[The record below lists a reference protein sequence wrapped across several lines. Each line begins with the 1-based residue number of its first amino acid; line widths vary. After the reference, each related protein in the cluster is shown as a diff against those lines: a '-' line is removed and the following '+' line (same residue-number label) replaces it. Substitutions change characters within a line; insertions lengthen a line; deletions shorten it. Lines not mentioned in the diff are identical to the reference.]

1 MELGGIQAVEKA
13 HKCIFIRRLLVS
25 SFKDSTDRKACLL
38 EIISNQMER
47 AHWSKELDSAY
58 HESRIQEL
66 KELVSALGA
75 RIQNQRKELG
85 VDEQGW

>member
-1 MELGGIQAVEKA
+1 
-13 HKCIFIRRLLVS
+13 VS

-38 EIISNQMER
+38 EIISNQLER
-47 AHWSKELDSAY
+47 AHWWNELDSAY
-58 HESRIQEL
+58 KESRIEEL
-66 KELVSALGA
+66 KELVSVLGA